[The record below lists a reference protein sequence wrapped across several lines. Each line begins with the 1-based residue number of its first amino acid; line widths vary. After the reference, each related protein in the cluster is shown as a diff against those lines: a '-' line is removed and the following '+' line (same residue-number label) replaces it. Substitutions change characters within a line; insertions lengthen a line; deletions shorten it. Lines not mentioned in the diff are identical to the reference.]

1 MHVYT
6 LISTHLHHERTYDR
20 TVSLSHTVI
29 CLFPVSCTIGYIWL
43 RCACALFLSAYNR
56 KYVLGLC
63 VYHHYS
69 PKLPS
74 IPFIC
79 LFILLFSHLATH
91 SICVLAI
98 NLSKADFFRI
108 RIAQITL
115 SRCTHTHKHERC
127 VLICFES
134 VVIAIILIPFGWAVF
149 HCTTRPNAK
158 LDELLSMGM
167 PIEIGADESVTT
179 QNGRKTKLEKE
190 REKNDQVSISHTLNT
205 IQKQRD
211 QLQKNLFSFICI
223 LFCVCSEF
231 QLSNIR
237 LLVRWH
243 AGNMFDYIRRGQIPQ
258 IHSIDWLQNIHS

>member
-1 MHVYT
+1 MREHTTEQYPRVT
-6 LISTHLHHERTYDR
+6 LSSAYSQLAVPLDI
-20 TVSLSHTVI
+20 V
-29 CLFPVSCTIGYIWL
+29 L

-56 KYVLGLC
+56 MYVLGLC

-179 QNGRKTKLEKE
+179 QNGRKTKHEKE
-190 REKNDQVSISHTLNT
+190 REREKRMTKYQSVT
-205 IQKQRD
+205 
-211 QLQKNLFSFICI
+211 
-223 LFCVCSEF
+223 
-231 QLSNIR
+231 
-237 LLVRWH
+237 
-243 AGNMFDYIRRGQIPQ
+243 
-258 IHSIDWLQNIHS
+258 HSIQYKSNETSYRRISFHLSVFYFVCAPNSS